1 MDIPEEFRD
10 KRPQAEKDRSTA
22 SRYWM
27 HAVEYGLHY
36 YLAGR
41 YSMFARLTPTC
52 GNQMHHAVELL
63 LKACLAREDDWQQI
77 LSYGQSYGHD
87 LEKLWGEFKK
97 RNPEPAL
104 DEFDDVIKGL
114 NKFEDIRDPEDLIQG
129 GAMLS
134 VGLYEVP
141 PEHRAGHVEGSGGNL
156 VTPEE
161 RRFHLE
167 LPRVD
172 RLVQTLFKASD
183 YNPEVLSFLREP
195 HAVDYHWLHNGAP
208 LMPKPTPEATVVQGP
223 LPRQL

>member
-10 KRPQAEKDRSTA
+10 KRPQAEKDKSTA

-41 YSMFARLTPTC
+41 FSMFARLTPTC

-63 LKACLAREDDWQQI
+63 LKACLARDDAWQQI
-77 LSYGQSYGHD
+77 LSYGQIYGHD

-97 RNPEPAL
+97 RNPDPAL
-104 DEFDDVIKGL
+104 DAHDEVIKGL
-114 NKFEDIRDPEDLIQG
+114 NRFKDIRYPEDLIRG

-134 VGLYEVP
+134 VDLYEVR
-141 PEHRAGHVEGSGGNL
+141 PEHQTAPVEGPGETLS
-156 VTPEE
+156 TPE

-172 RLVQTLFKASD
+172 RLMQTLFKASD

-195 HAVDYHWLHNGAP
+195 HAMEYHWLHNAAP
-208 LMPKPTPEATVVQGP
+208 LLPRPTPDATVVQGP
-223 LPRQL
+223 LPRQV